1 MLEGRCLVW
10 FPIDEKKHN
19 KTNKQIKI
27 QTSSI
32 LCVLTKFEVKMASF
46 SFSRFTRGYAIE

>member
-32 LCVLTKFEVKMASF
+32 LCVLTKCEVKMASF
-46 SFSRFTRGYAIE
+46 SFSGFTRGYAIA

>member
-32 LCVLTKFEVKMASF
+32 LCVLTKCEVKMASF
-46 SFSRFTRGYAIE
+46 SFSRFTRGYAIA

>member
-46 SFSRFTRGYAIE
+46 SFSRFTRGYAIA